1 MSHSETDNAIALT
14 IPDEKVKVPAGHP
27 TLTPETM
34 AGFESIAEGYRE
46 TLRKTKRDAVLP
58 GDANPFAY
66 TKYAFDKNGNLAVG
80 RPKGRRI
87 NPHRSALTLLLS
99 HATNKA
105 VEAAFKLAEQ
115 KAKAEEREVKPDEL
129 IAVLNDAM
137 RSAKNQLKRV
147 RKANRKKRRDQ
158 SKLSRRINRGLAKGR
173 KFNRSTR

>member
-1 MSHSETDNAIALT
+1 MSHSETDKAIALT
-14 IPDEKVKVPAGHP
+14 IPDEKVNVPAGHP

-34 AGFESIAEGYRE
+34 TGFESIAEGYRE

-99 HATNKA
+99 HVTNAA
-105 VEAAFKLAEQ
+105 VEAAFKLLQ
-115 KAKAEEREVKPDEL
+115 KKAKDEEREPKPEEL
-129 IAVLNDAM
+129 ITVLNESLRTA
-137 RSAKNQLKRV
+137 RKQLARV
-147 RKANRKKRRDQ
+147 RKAKRKKRRDQ
-158 SKLSRRINRGLAKGR
+158 SKLSRRINRGHATGR
-173 KFNRSTR
+173 KFNRRTR